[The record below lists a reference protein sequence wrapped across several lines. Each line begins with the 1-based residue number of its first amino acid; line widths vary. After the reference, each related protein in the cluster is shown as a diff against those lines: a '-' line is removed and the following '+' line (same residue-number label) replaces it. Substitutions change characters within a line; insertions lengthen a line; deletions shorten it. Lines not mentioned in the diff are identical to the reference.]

1 MVITAWIVFIISVG
15 LIITHILLYKK
26 NEAYHNRI
34 KAIFKR
40 KWTVVMGVLLFPIL
54 LYIIATSFLIMVQG
68 DCFVGYYT
76 VQKSQISYQDALYD
90 RVTEEKEIDMLNDL
104 DWTYINT
111 EDFITLQ
118 PVRFPYFEY
127 WMPHIFFDRLYI
139 PVETKDYIVVTSLDG
154 SSMYYELAQ

>member
-1 MVITAWIVFIISVG
+1 MQIIYILIFVLFFVVLFFPKRENATKFRKACKIFI
-15 LIITHILLYKK
+15 
-26 NEAYHNRI
+26 
-34 KAIFKR
+34 
-40 KWTVVMGVLLFPIL
+40 VLLFLPFIV
-54 LYIIATSFLIMVQG
+54 YAIGTVIIMNVKG
-68 DCFVGYYT
+68 YCFVGYYT
-76 VQKSQISYQDALYD
+76 VQKSQISYKDALYD

>member
-15 LIITHILLYKK
+15 LMIMHILLYKK

-68 DCFVGYYT
+68 DCFVGYYVT
-76 VQKSQISYQDALYD
+76 ADTIYYDGAYYKEVTDEAKKEEILSYGHGHWTYTQTFISSD
-90 RVTEEKEIDMLNDL
+90 RVG
-104 DWTYINT
+104 
-111 EDFITLQ
+111 
-118 PVRFPYFEY
+118 FPYFEY
-127 WMPHIFFDRLYI
+127 WIPDMFFYHVVAPGDKEDIYIILRPIEEQLYF
-139 PVETKDYIVVTSLDG
+139 ER
-154 SSMYYELAQ
+154 Q